1 MKNNIIYT
9 LLIAAIGTSLP
20 SCSSDKGI
28 EENPGE
34 LDFTRVD
41 YFVCKAEN
49 LENIVSIPGKTAP
62 FEKIDVYPEINGVVE
77 QIHFDEGTP
86 IKKGQLLVSIDTDVL
101 EAEREQLKVDLR
113 LAQKNKA
120 RKKQLLES
128 EAGTEE
134 AFEQAANEVEKLEA
148 QIQSMN
154 VQIEKGQI
162 IAPFDGVT
170 GLRYISEGAY
180 VTPSNRITTLAQIDP
195 LKVEF
200 AVDQQFAHKVK
211 KGQPFS
217 IVPSTDSLNVPEI
230 EGEVYAKEPMINAN
244 TKMLTVRGI
253 IEHQEGLVP
262 GGFVNVKYNMGVSA
276 NSIKVPTAAIVPD
289 MEGQIVWVFDNGKAK
304 QVKVNVGTRSSEYIQ
319 VFGDIAAQDTVVMTG
334 LLGMKEGK
342 LIQSKNNVQ

>member
-1 MKNNIIYT
+1 MRNSK
-9 LLIAAIGTSLP
+9 LLTFVVASLVLTLP
-20 SCSSDKGI
+20 SCSEEKGI
-28 EENPGE
+28 KENPGQ

-41 YFVCKAEN
+41 YFVCEAEN

-62 FEKIDVYPEINGVVE
+62 FEMIEVYPEISGIVK
-77 QIHFDEGTP
+77 QIHFEEGAQ

-113 LAQKNKA
+113 LAQKNEA
-120 RKKQLLES
+120 RKEELLKK

-134 AFEQAANEVEKLEA
+134 AYEQAVSQVEKLEA

-154 VQIEKGQI
+154 VQIEKGRI
-162 IAPFDGVT
+162 IAPFNGVA
-170 GLRYISEGAY
+170 GLRYISKGAY
-180 VTPSNRITTLAQIDP
+180 VTPSNRITKLAQVNP

-211 KGQPFS
+211 KGQSFTIIPA
-217 IVPSTDSLNVPEI
+217 TDSLNAPEI
-230 EGEVYAKEPMINAN
+230 KGEVYAKDPMINEN

-253 IEHQEGLVP
+253 IEEQEGLIP

-276 NSIKVPTAAIVPD
+276 NSIKVPTASIVPV
-289 MEGQIVWVFDNGKAK
+289 MEGQIVWVFDKSKAK
-304 QVKVNVGTRSSEYIQ
+304 QVRVSVGTRSSEYIQ
-319 VFGDIAAQDTVVMTG
+319 VFGDISAKDTVVLTG

-342 LIQSKNNVQ
+342 LIQPKNSVK